1 LGIIKIFY
9 TMGITSQT
17 IKDCRKA
24 VNQASFSPTA
34 QRKARALKLLAEL
47 TKEVTDLKTLK
58 VKPKAKPK
66 AKATPKVK
74 AKAKSKDAPKVTNDE
89 KLATLTKAEL
99 VALLSAMPTA

>member
-1 LGIIKIFY
+1 
-9 TMGITSQT
+9 MGITSQT

-34 QRKARALKLLAEL
+34 QRKARAIKLLTEL
-47 TKEVTDLKTLK
+47 TKEVSDLKTLK
-58 VKPKAKPK
+58 VKPKAKAK

-74 AKAKSKDAPKVTNDE
+74 AKSKATPKVTNDE